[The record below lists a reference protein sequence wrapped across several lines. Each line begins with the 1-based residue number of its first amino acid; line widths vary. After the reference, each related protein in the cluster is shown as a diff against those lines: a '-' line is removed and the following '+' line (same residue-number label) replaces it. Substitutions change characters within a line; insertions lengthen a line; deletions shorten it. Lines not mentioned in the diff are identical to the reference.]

1 MFAWLLVACA
11 KPPDPGEDSCPEPR
25 LEKVASFDAVD
36 LTGQPAKD
44 DWFNRGPGF
53 GLADL
58 DGDGDLDVFVA
69 LADAPS
75 IVLENDGSGV
85 LAPALATTDG
95 EELPTGL
102 GVAIADLDDD
112 DWPDVVLARGRSED
126 DLVLHGG
133 EGFAFRATALPDAQ
147 GESRSPSLGDADG
160 DGDLDL
166 YVAGFV
172 PVPDPDLIR
181 EGKEPSDGGR
191 FYWNEG
197 GVFVADAAPDPSIAL
212 GFGWQGAWLDAD
224 EDGDA
229 DLYVANDYGS
239 DIEPNALLLNEGGTL
254 RRADDCFCDV
264 GTNAMGAAVGDT
276 DGDQRIDLFLTDI
289 GRPSLLCGAGG
300 GRFLDR
306 TDVAGII
313 PERDNVGFG
322 WGAIVT
328 DLDLDGWSD
337 VVTTYGAPWPGEAKP
352 GSEDDTL
359 ALGRSDGTFHSVVG
373 FDTGNSRTAMVGDL
387 DRDGRPELLIG
398 GLTYLDVWKI
408 EGGCGQGIT
417 LALSGAPPNRQAL
430 GARVDVTLDDGRA
443 YTRWNWPAVTN
454 GQSAP
459 EVVLGLGSAKSADLR
474 IVWPDGT
481 TSVLEG
487 VGPGHLLAVE

>member
-1 MFAWLLVACA
+1 MLPWLLAACA
-11 KPPDPGEDSCPEPR
+11 VPPDSSEDSCSEPR
-25 LEKVASFDAVD
+25 MSKVASFDAVD
-36 LTGQPAKD
+36 LTGQPENA

-58 DGDGDLDVFVA
+58 DRDGDLDLFVA

-75 IVLENDGSGV
+75 LVLENDGSG
-85 LAPALATTDG
+85 ALVAASATADG
-95 EELPTGL
+95 AELPTGL
-102 GVAIADLDDD
+102 GVAIADLDGD
-112 DWPDVVLARGRSED
+112 DWPDVVLARGRNED

-133 EGFAFRATALPDAQ
+133 EGLAFHASALPDSQ

-172 PVPDPDLIR
+172 PIPDPDLIR
-181 EGKEPSDGGR
+181 QGKEPSDGGR

-197 GVFVADAAPDPSIAL
+197 GAFVAETAPDPSIAR

-229 DLYVANDYGS
+229 DLYVANDYGN
-239 DIEPNALLLNEGGTL
+239 DVEPNALLLNEGGTF
-254 RRADDCFCDV
+254 RRAEDCFCDL
-264 GTNAMGAAVGDT
+264 GTNAMGAAVGDL

-306 TDVAGII
+306 TDVADVI
-313 PERDNVGFG
+313 PARDNVGFG
-322 WGAIVT
+322 WGAIVS

-337 VVTTYGAPWPGEAKP
+337 IVTTYGAPWPGESKP
-352 GSEDDTL
+352 GSQDDTL
-359 ALGRSDGTFHSVVG
+359 ALGRSDGTFRSLVG

-398 GLTYLDVWKI
+398 GLTYLDVWKV
-408 EGGCGQGIT
+408 EGGCGRGIT
-417 LALSGAPPNRQAL
+417 LALSGAPPNREAL

-443 YTRWNWPAVTN
+443 YTRWNWPSVTN
-454 GQSAP
+454 GQSAA
-459 EVVLGLGSAKSADLR
+459 ELVLGLGTAKSADLR
-474 IVWPDGT
+474 IVWPDGSS
-481 TSVLEG
+481 SVIEG
-487 VGPGHLLAVE
+487 VGPGHLVAAE